1 MTSPATPGASCA
13 AGGGVHFGHDAGC
26 PDTVVRAVQATRLD
40 LDDRHAGGWS
50 AKGVDMTEQGDRQA
64 PGVEALTD
72 KIRQL
77 VHEGNTRRVVVRNG
91 KGEPVLDIPV
101 TAGVVAAVAAPMVTA
116 VAAFA
121 ALAGPWSVG
130 VERPEPTAPT
140 DGDPGTTASAT
151 TDTETGTAAADGG
164 TTAGGTADTDTAAAA
179 GTGTAGTDATEA
191 DTAGTG
197 TTADREAGTSAD
209 AGTDSGTAGTAA
221 EGDTGTGTVPPV
233 KG

>member
-1 MTSPATPGASCA
+1 
-13 AGGGVHFGHDAGC
+13 
-26 PDTVVRAVQATRLD
+26 
-40 LDDRHAGGWS
+40 
-50 AKGVDMTEQGDRQA
+50 MTEQGDRQS

-91 KGEPVLDIPV
+91 NGEPVLDIPV
-101 TAGVVAAVAAPMVTA
+101 TAGVVAAVAAPVVTA

-140 DGDPGTTASAT
+140 DTGT
-151 TDTETGTAAADGG
+151 TDTDAATG
-164 TTAGGTADTDTAAAA
+164 AAAA
-179 GTGTAGTDATEA
+179 GTETGNADGAESDNGTD
-191 DTAGTG
+191 
-197 TTADREAGTSAD
+197 
-209 AGTDSGTAGTAA
+209 
-221 EGDTGTGTVPPV
+221 TVPPV

>member
-1 MTSPATPGASCA
+1 
-13 AGGGVHFGHDAGC
+13 
-26 PDTVVRAVQATRLD
+26 
-40 LDDRHAGGWS
+40 
-50 AKGVDMTEQGDRQA
+50 MTEQGDRQT

-91 KGEPVLDIPV
+91 NGEPVLDIPV

-140 DGDPGTTASAT
+140 EAEP
-151 TDTETGTAAADGG
+151 DT
-164 TTAGGTADTDTAAAA
+164 
-179 GTGTAGTDATEA
+179 
-191 DTAGTG
+191 GTG
-197 TTADREAGTSAD
+197 TT
-209 AGTDSGTAGTAA
+209 DSTGAAAA
-221 EGDTGTGTVPPV
+221 ETETVDATESDTGTDTVPPV